1 MMSAQRNYCVRK
13 GIEYYKEIGAYPTL
27 STGESARAKVEGMC
41 GRNVYAFGQKPASP
55 DESDA
60 PLIAS
65 LCILLVASL
74 LYFFYLSGQAKK
86 KNTRG

>member
-1 MMSAQRNYCVRK
+1 MSSQRAYCHRK

-41 GRNVYAFGQKPASP
+41 GRNVYAFGQKPASA

-60 PLIAS
+60 PILAS
-65 LCILLVASL
+65 FCILLIAGL
-74 LYFFYLSGQAKK
+74 FYLFYLNGQAKK
-86 KNTRG
+86 KNTPG